1 VIKEPAVL
9 LVTTNLNYN
18 GAKKYIVEVANELAK
33 RNVKVGILFDSGP
46 LAEILDPNV
55 KKHHVRLQGLG
66 LDSLSRLKL
75 IIKTAFLVRRE
86 GYKIIHA
93 ESANSVISHKLL
105 AFFHGAKVVE
115 TIHHVWGNEK
125 ERAEAVK
132 KIGRR
137 ADKLITISPTA
148 FKILISSG
156 LAKENVSIIQNGI
169 NIKEFADISK
179 NEVENL
185 RRNLGFNKKD
195 PVLVSVSRV
204 CKAKNFEAFVN
215 WFPNILSDF
224 PNARLVIVGDNG
236 IGSRV
241 YLDKLI
247 KKIKSLE
254 LAKNIVCVGGKTYIK
269 KYLGLGQIFTL
280 PTVAR
285 GLSVLEAMAA
295 GLPVVARGVKNLA
308 NPEVVLD
315 KKTGLTFEKG
325 NWKVWAEGIRYL
337 LSKPETA
344 KRFGEVGKERVSTFF
359 TIESHVDQL
368 VKIYKKA
375 IES

>member
-1 VIKEPAVL
+1 
-9 LVTTNLNYN
+9 
-18 GAKKYIVEVANELAK
+18 
-33 RNVKVGILFDSGP
+33 
-46 LAEILDPNV
+46 
-55 KKHHVRLQGLG
+55 
-66 LDSLSRLKL
+66 
-75 IIKTAFLVRRE
+75 
-86 GYKIIHA
+86 
-93 ESANSVISHKLL
+93 
-105 AFFHGAKVVE
+105 
-115 TIHHVWGNEK
+115 
-125 ERAEAVK
+125 
-132 KIGRR
+132 
-137 ADKLITISPTA
+137 
-148 FKILISSG
+148 
-156 LAKENVSIIQNGI
+156 
-169 NIKEFADISK
+169 
-179 NEVENL
+179 
-185 RRNLGFNKKD
+185 
-195 PVLVSVSRV
+195 V